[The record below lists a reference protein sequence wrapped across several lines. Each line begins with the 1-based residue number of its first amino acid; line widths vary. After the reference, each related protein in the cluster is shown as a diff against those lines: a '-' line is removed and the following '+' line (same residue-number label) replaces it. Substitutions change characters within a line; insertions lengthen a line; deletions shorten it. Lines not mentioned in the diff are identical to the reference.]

1 MQINADKSKNWT
13 HMWHLQELVGNGCL
27 AYNAKISVDSLLLTS
42 AKMTLQ
48 A

>member
-1 MQINADKSKNWT
+1 MQINADKLKNWT
-13 HMWHLQELVGNGCL
+13 HMWLLQELVGKGCL